1 MRNGERFP
9 DDVQKESAEFLFKKI
24 QEALERGLKMQMRDH
39 SYAKLTYSGKDGE
52 ISWLLPLHIQRDFA
66 KEPELVMAI
75 RKQGEYYE
83 VKTILPYDDM
93 LKDKITAMELYGKL
107 W

>member
-1 MRNGERFP
+1 
-9 DDVQKESAEFLFKKI
+9 
-24 QEALERGLKMQMRDH
+24 MQMHDY

-52 ISWLLPLHIQRDFA
+52 LSWLLPLHIKCDFT

-83 VKTILPYDDM
+83 VKTILPYNDTV
-93 LKDKITAMELYGKL
+93 KDRITAMELYGKS